1 MHKQETKDSSFIK
14 GFPLALAFRLQGVF
28 IQVIKTSIIITK
40 MQA

>member
-1 MHKQETKDSSFIK
+1 MHKQETKDSSCIK
-14 GFPLALAFRLQGVF
+14 GFPSALAFRLQGVF